1 MTSLKIV
8 SDHQHLKKKPS
19 LFWNKVNFDDIV
31 AIFFINI
38 NKSVGPL
45 HKLIKKMAT
54 MSSKLTLFQNNEG
67 FFFKPIQDKK

>member
-19 LFWNKVNFDDIV
+19 LFLDKVLMTLWP
-31 AIFFINI
+31 FFINI

-45 HKLIKKMAT
+45 HKYDLSKTKMIIEST
-54 MSSKLTLFQNNEG
+54 RYVL
-67 FFFKPIQDKK
+67 

>member
-31 AIFFINI
+31 AIFLSISTNL
-38 NKSVGPL
+38 SVHCTNGYD
-45 HKLIKKMAT
+45 
-54 MSSKLTLFQNNEG
+54 LFKTKN
-67 FFFKPIQDKK
+67 DH